1 MKFIFALSVL
11 LSASVV
17 VTAQN
22 AKGVEGVWLTQ
33 DEDCMISIAQDEHG
47 IFNGRTQW
55 LKEPLDEHGLYVL
68 DANNPNKELRN
79 RRLLGAFMLEG
90 FQYDSTSNKWKS
102 GTVYDPTTGKTYKGI
117 LRVSDDLQQLH
128 LRGYIGI
135 SLIGREVVWTRVE

>member
-17 VTAQN
+17 VTAQD
-22 AKGVEGVWLTQ
+22 AQGVEGIWLTQ
-33 DEDCMISIAQDEHG
+33 DGDCKISIAQDEHG
-47 IFNGRTQW
+47 VFNGRTQW
-55 LKEPLDEHGLYVL
+55 LQQPLDEHGSYIL
-68 DANNPNKELRN
+68 DVKNPNKDHRS
-79 RRLLGAFMLEG
+79 RRLLGTYILEG
-90 FQYDSTSNKWKS
+90 FQYDSTSNKWRN

-135 SLIGREVVWTRVE
+135 SLIGREVIWTREE